1 MVDLEKLQA
10 QIDYLNECGLT
21 GMADVISDAKEEIL
35 QRRKAQN
42 LICQVG
48 DRVYAITRNFIST
61 LVVTRIVLTCTDEYY
76 EWELQDGIYLNL
88 RGFKPEDI
96 GKSVFLSR
104 ETARLQLKKIKEL
117 EKTESKKV

>member
-76 EWELQDGIYLNL
+76 EWKLQDGIYPNL
-88 RGFKPEDI
+88 KGFTTKDI
-96 GKSVFLSR
+96 GKSVFLSDK
-104 ETARLQLKKIKEL
+104 TAKIYLKENKDE
-117 EKTESKKV
+117 